1 MGKSAK
7 LNIAAQEAKGSGEAA
22 NVSVELDTPL
32 GSCFQDGY
40 ESYPSIYVDEG
51 DVSLS
56 EKWSGNLDEL
66 TTTLGLTNSLKSPK
80 QSGEQVC
87 TTMYA
92 QPPYCIDSG
101 CTSHC
106 SPV

>member
-1 MGKSAK
+1 MGKSSRA
-7 LNIAAQEAKGSGEAA
+7 NIAKEAKGSGEAA

-32 GSCFQDGY
+32 GSHFQDGY
-40 ESYPSIYVDEG
+40 KSYSSICVHED
-51 DVSLS
+51 DASLS
-56 EKWSGNLDEL
+56 KKWSGNWDEL
-66 TTTLGLTNSLKSPK
+66 TTTLGLTNSLKSPEL
-80 QSGEQVC
+80 SGEQVC
-87 TTMYA
+87 TSMCT